1 MRKRNPNPRIPA
13 AVGVSF
19 QNGGKVYF
27 FEPNGIAVDPGEHVL
42 AKTDRGVDIGEVVLL
57 KHKLDAKDDEKA
69 LKPLLRRATRDDLLR
84 EDILR
89 RRARA
94 ALRVCEQRVEEHS
107 LPMKLISADYTFDGQ
122 RLIFYFSS
130 ETRVD
135 FRALV
140 RDLAEIFACRIEL
153 RQIGV
158 RDEAKMI
165 GGLGP
170 CGRPLC
176 CAQWLRNFAPVGIR
190 VAKDQGM
197 SLNPAKIS
205 GVCDRLMC
213 CLLYEHAV
221 YTDLAD
227 RMPRVGD
234 EVRGQGMV
242 GKVRQVSLL
251 RERVTLSVDTEET
264 RETIEVPAADLRR
277 SKGYWRFLGTLSVKE
292 PPTELA
298 TAPAAAEK
306 APEERPA
313 DQRPARPA
321 RPAPRSE
328 RRGERPAR
336 REEPE
341 ATEQPATVTM
351 REPRRSS
358 GPQAPAAQPEQAAAP
373 AEGAPEQEP
382 RSKSRRRPAR
392 RSRQASP
399 EGARTQ
405 GQPQADKPQPKPEQ
419 AGDATGAG
427 TSDEARKPTRRSRP
441 RRRPAG
447 TRDRQAGEE
456 TGKSA
461 GAPDKPAADKTA
473 APKPAGEGQSAGES
487 GQQPRSRRRS
497 WRRRPGK
504 GGSGDSGSSDAGAGS
519 QGQSE

>member
-1 MRKRNPNPRIPA
+1 MRKRNPNPRLSA

-27 FEPNGIAVDPGEHVL
+27 FEPNNIAVEPGEHVL
-42 AKTDRGVDIGEVVLL
+42 AKTERGVDIGEVVLL
-57 KHKLDAKDDEKA
+57 KYKLDPKDDEKA

-94 ALRVCEQRVEEHS
+94 ALRTCEKKVEEHG

-140 RDLAEIFACRIEL
+140 RDLAETFACRIEL

-176 CAQWLRNFAPVGIR
+176 CAQWLRNFSPVGIR

-213 CLLYEHAV
+213 CLLYEHEV

-227 RMPRVGD
+227 RLPRVGD
-234 EVRGQGMV
+234 EVRGQGLV

-251 RERVTLSVDTEET
+251 RERVTISVDAEDT
-264 RETIEVPAADLRR
+264 RETIEVPGADLRR
-277 SKGYWRFLGTLSVKE
+277 SKGYWRLLGTQSVKDAPSE
-292 PPTELA
+292 TPPPP
-298 TAPAAAEK
+298 APPPA
-306 APEERPA
+306 EERPPRA
-313 DQRPARPA
+313 QPRPPR
-321 RPAPRSE
+321 RTERAP
-328 RRGERPAR
+328 R
-336 REEPE
+336 REETQ

-351 REPRRSS
+351 REPRR
-358 GPQAPAAQPEQAAAP
+358 GPGSQAPAPKEAEETAALATEERTRSRRRPPRRRARTPEGAQSPEQAQGDQPKAKPEPGPNAASASDQP
-373 AEGAPEQEP
+373 QQPRRSRSRRRPGGARRATGEQGEQTSKPSEKPAPDKPQQARPDGGQQAGAEGHQQP
-382 RSKSRRRPAR
+382 KSRRRP
-392 RSRQASP
+392 
-399 EGARTQ
+399 
-405 GQPQADKPQPKPEQ
+405 
-419 AGDATGAG
+419 
-427 TSDEARKPTRRSRP
+427 
-441 RRRPAG
+441 
-447 TRDRQAGEE
+447 
-456 TGKSA
+456 
-461 GAPDKPAADKTA
+461 
-473 APKPAGEGQSAGES
+473 
-487 GQQPRSRRRS
+487 

-504 GGSGDSGSSDAGAGS
+504 SGSGDSGSG
-519 QGQSE
+519 GQAPSE

>member
-1 MRKRNPNPRIPA
+1 MRKRNPSPRLSA

-27 FEPNGIAVDPGEHVL
+27 FEPNNIAVEPGEHVL
-42 AKTDRGVDIGEVVLL
+42 AKTERGVDIGEVVLL
-57 KHKLDAKDDEKA
+57 KYKLDPKDDEKA

-94 ALRVCEQRVEEHS
+94 ALRTCEKKVEEHG

-140 RDLAEIFACRIEL
+140 RDLAETFGCRIEL

-176 CAQWLRNFAPVGIR
+176 CAQWLRNFSPVGIR

-213 CLLYEHAV
+213 CLLYEHEV

-227 RMPRVGD
+227 RLPRVGD
-234 EVRGQGMV
+234 EVRGQGLV

-251 RERVTLSVDTEET
+251 RERVTISVDAEDT
-264 RETIEVPAADLRR
+264 RETIEVPGADLRR
-277 SKGYWRFLGTLSVKE
+277 SKGYWRLLGTQSVKNAPSDT
-292 PPTELA
+292 PP
-298 TAPAAAEK
+298 PAAPPPAD
-306 APEERPA
+306 ERPPRA
-313 DQRPARPA
+313 QPRPPR
-321 RPAPRSE
+321 RTERAP
-328 RRGERPAR
+328 R
-336 REEPE
+336 REETQ

-351 REPRRSS
+351 REPRRSLAS
-358 GPQAPAAQPEQAAAP
+358 QAPPPKEAEETAALATEERP
-373 AEGAPEQEP
+373 
-382 RSKSRRRPAR
+382 KSRRRPPRRRARTPEGAQSPEQAQGDTPQAKPKPPADAASAGDQPQQPR
-392 RSRQASP
+392 RSRS
-399 EGARTQ
+399 
-405 GQPQADKPQPKPEQ
+405 
-419 AGDATGAG
+419 
-427 TSDEARKPTRRSRP
+427 
-441 RRRPAG
+441 RRRPGGA
-447 TRDRQAGEE
+447 RRAAGEQGE
-456 TGKSA
+456 QTTTPSGKQ
-461 GAPDKPAADKTA
+461 APDKPQQSR
-473 APKPAGEGQSAGES
+473 PEGGQQPAGEGQ
-487 GQQPRSRRRS
+487 QQPKSRRRT

-504 GGSGDSGSSDAGAGS
+504 SGSGDSGSG
-519 QGQSE
+519 GQAPSE